1 MYTNS
6 DEFLHFDNLR
16 IEVELEMKQKKEKH
30 LEKEPRWTIG
40 AEQRSSDKY
49 RVWNLEVYIMVK

>member
-30 LEKEPRWTIG
+30 LEKEPR
-40 AEQRSSDKY
+40 
-49 RVWNLEVYIMVK
+49 